1 MIDLEQR
8 SWAVT
13 GALSVAPRSIQCA
26 CDGLVLLLMV
36 TGLFSGFYL
45 GLSHALSF
53 GLGFVFLVGF
63 AFWRFCFWRHSNAG
77 LPSHDLLRVTEAGIE
92 MVGCSSP
99 ILLQGVIRHW
109 AGITLL
115 CQSHKNHRFALRR
128 LTLWKAQFEPEQYRR
143 LNVLVNWLIRGQ
155 A

>member
-1 MIDLEQR
+1 M
-8 SWAVT
+8 T

-26 CDGLVLLLMV
+26 RDGLVLLLMV

-45 GLSHALSF
+45 GLSHAWSF

-99 ILLQGVIRHW
+99 IQLQGVIRHW

-115 CQSHKNHRFALRR
+115 CQAHKNHRFSLRR
-128 LTLWKAQFEPEQYRR
+128 LTLWKDQFEPEQYRR

>member
-1 MIDLEQR
+1 MTDLEQR

-26 CDGLVLLLMV
+26 RDGLVLLVIM
-36 TGLFSGFYL
+36 TGLFSVFYL
-45 GLSHALSF
+45 GLSYALCF

-63 AFWRFCFWRHSNAG
+63 VFWRFYFRRPSNAG
-77 LPSHDLLRVTEAGIE
+77 ATSHDVLRVTETGID
-92 MVGCSSP
+92 VIGCSSP
-99 ILLQGVIRHW
+99 IVLQGVIRHW

-115 CQSHKNHRFALRR
+115 CRSHENHRVALRR
-128 LTLWKAQFEPEQYRR
+128 LTLWKEQFEPEQYRR